1 MRRFLAA
8 LIVLAAGCSDPAEP
22 EPDLLRVCLD
32 VAECVDTECGADQ
45 AVLDDIFAMSPECY
59 YTCNSQESCDACYAT
74 DEVIAWLA
82 SYDAARDV
90 VDACDGTC
98 VAPHAEID
106 DIKFSPGPPE
116 CWSADEASARCAAWR
131 GYSAVKL
138 EHDPTSDCNE
148 WVTAAT
154 ASD

>member
-1 MRRFLAA
+1 MRLTLALA
-8 LIVLAAGCSDPAEP
+8 LVVLAGCSDPTEP

-32 VAECVDTECGADQ
+32 VAECVEVECGDDQ
-45 AVLDDIFAMSPECY
+45 AALDDIFAMSPECY
-59 YTCNSQESCDACYAT
+59 DTCNSQESCDACYAT

-90 VDACDGTC
+90 VDACDGSC

-106 DIKFSPGPPE
+106 DIRDPGPPE

-138 EHDPTSDCNE
+138 MHDPASDCDE

-154 ASD
+154 AAD